1 MPSFS
6 PAPPE
11 RPYDEH
17 ELDTYAGV
25 GESSRPLLNGSPDPG
40 SLHSASSSTS
50 TAASG
55 RRPARRGSSTTRA
68 VMRRWWK
75 PLVAL
80 STPFLFLLIYSAVH
94 PHVPGLPP
102 LPKVS
107 IHSGYESPHV
117 PGRLDL
123 IGAEEDVCRCGET
136 DAGQRLCDVYQ
147 REGLRLSRAVEVTG
161 ARVRR
166 VLQKAREGEKLKVG
180 ILGGSGESAVP
191 ANMDVHLDW
200 SRLARSESAAPLIAV
215 SACHGLHPSPTFP
228 QGDPL
233 GPGCYTSLVGQWLK
247 DTFPGVS
254 RAFTHTSTRALAD
267 APGGARGA

>member
-80 STPFLFLLIYSAVH
+80 STPFLFLMIYSAVH

-107 IHSGYESPHV
+107 IHSGYEAPHV

-180 ILGGSGESAVP
+180 ILGGSGESAGGTCKHGCASGLESTGAERECSPADRSVGVP
-191 ANMDVHLDW
+191 W
-200 SRLARSESAAPLIAV
+200 SPSVAYFPAGRSARAGVLYLAGWTVAEG
-215 SACHGLHPSPTFP
+215 H
-228 QGDPL
+228 
-233 GPGCYTSLVGQWLK
+233 
-247 DTFPGVS
+247 FPGS
-254 RAFTHTSTRALAD
+254 QSGNH
-267 APGGARGA
+267 